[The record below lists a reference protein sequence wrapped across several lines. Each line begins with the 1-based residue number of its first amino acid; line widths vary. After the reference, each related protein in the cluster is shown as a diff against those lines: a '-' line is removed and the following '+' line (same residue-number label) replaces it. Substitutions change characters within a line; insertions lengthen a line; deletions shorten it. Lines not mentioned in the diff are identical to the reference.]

1 MYYTIAVPINQFTTS
16 NVLFKD
22 HTNNKIIPDSTFCKL
37 MYSTE
42 DCHIS
47 GIPLSINLFEFN
59 TNNKY
64 KFVIHKDKSKHIIE
78 TIQRAEESILNLYK
92 KNISNKIANYKL
104 TNQITRGV
112 IKLNNETTI
121 SSHFIIKII
130 GIWESNNE
138 YGLTY
143 KITNHR

>member
-1 MYYTIAVPINQFTTS
+1 MQ
-16 NVLFKD
+16 
-22 HTNNKIIPDSTFCKL
+22 
-37 MYSTE
+37 
-42 DCHIS
+42 
-47 GIPLSINLFEFN
+47 
-59 TNNKY
+59 
-64 KFVIHKDKSKHIIE
+64 
-78 TIQRAEESILNLYK
+78 K

-130 GIWESNNE
+130 GIWESNKE